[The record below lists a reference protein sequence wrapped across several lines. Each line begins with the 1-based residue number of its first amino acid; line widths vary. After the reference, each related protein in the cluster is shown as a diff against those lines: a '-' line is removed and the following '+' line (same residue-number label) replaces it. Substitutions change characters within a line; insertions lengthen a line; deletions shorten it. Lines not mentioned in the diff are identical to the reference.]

1 MNTLVI
7 ILNWNIRFLR
17 IFINRVLIHNLATK
31 YIRLRLGQETGSAF
45 TSVLF
50 GDYNPSG
57 KIPFTIAKDY
67 LEYVP
72 VIYNATSYNPQD
84 DFTRSIFLD

>member
-1 MNTLVI
+1 MNFHSECSSDDSNKQILVFTMNTLVI

-17 IFINRVLIHNLATK
+17 IFINRVLIHNLAIK
-31 YIRLRLGQETGSAF
+31 YIRLRLGQEIGSAF

-57 KIPFTIAKDY
+57 KY
-67 LEYVP
+67 L
-72 VIYNATSYNPQD
+72 SQ
-84 DFTRSIFLD
+84 